1 MATNEKL
8 KAIEDF
14 LAGLISNDIE
24 KMPFAED
31 VVLVSP
37 IDPDYPLVGKR
48 AATDFLRTK
57 VFPKIPVRKAE
68 IELTWSMA
76 IAWERCGR
84 RHLPRLAERKSW
96 CRFSTSFGSSRGRS
110 RNCARISIQV
120 L

>member
-1 MATNEKL
+1 
-8 KAIEDF
+8 
-14 LAGLISNDIE
+14 
-24 KMPFAED
+24 MPFAED

-37 IDPDYPLVGKR
+37 IDPHHPLVGKR

-76 IAWERCGR
+76 MSWERCGR
-84 RHLPRLAERKSW
+84 RHLPRLAGAEIVVPIFDFFRIVK
-96 CRFSTSFGSSRGRS
+96 GEI